1 MQRDQV
7 ADLGIGVVQELDT
20 WRAGVV
26 RTLLTVAAVA
36 ATPPIVV
43 YSIRGIL
50 YPEWRPMALVY
61 LGLYLCLVA
70 LAFGRRLDFRLRAWG
85 LVLLC
90 YVVGILAMAV
100 GGLAGDGRVYL
111 LTVPILA
118 LLLIDLRAGMVTTV
132 VSLLTY
138 AAFTVTAHLGW
149 MANWLLFQD
158 NTLDLGLWVLGGVV
172 FGMCLLV
179 LVTLQWRSGQLLER
193 IALEKAGLLQEVQ
206 ASAARYRLLFD
217 SAPDGVTI
225 VDREG
230 VIGECNQGAALLY
243 GRSRE
248 EMVGRPVASFLTES
262 SQDVFHKS
270 APLRRLEPT
279 EGEIQVIRKDG
290 ALVDI
295 WRKEIPLTDEK
306 GAFAGV
312 LGYDRDIT
320 QRKQAEAQRD
330 VILAELRQARD
341 ELEQRVQE
349 RTAELAESEERY
361 RDLFENANDLIQS
374 VGSDGS
380 ILYANRAWRD
390 TLGYGEEEIADLR
403 FLDVVHP
410 DSHAHCKAVFR
421 RLMVGEAVDHLEA
434 VFVARDGTPVVV
446 EGSASCRLVDGVPV
460 ATRNILRD
468 ITERRRAEQERERLL
483 AAEREQRVLAETLR
497 EITLALTSQTS
508 HAAVLDQVL
517 VQAQQLV
524 PHSTANIALLEGD
537 VLHIVRWRGYDLFGG
552 EDMISTLVQPLT
564 EFKVDLRVI
573 RSRSPLVIDDTRQ
586 EPDWLRIEGT
596 EWIRSYL
603 SVPISIGDRVLGLLR
618 LDGAT
623 PGTFSLVDGQRLQPL
638 ANAAAIAIENAR
650 LVERLEEEVAA
661 RTAQIRAEQEKSET
675 ILRSV
680 GDGILMTDLDSRVQ
694 FVNDAFTAMTGYPA
708 DEVLG
713 RYPEILL
720 EGDMPERDREALR
733 AARAEGRT
741 WRGEMTVRRRDGR
754 TYEAAVTVSPL
765 RDAWGKLA
773 GVVSSH
779 QDISQSKMLERARY
793 EFMKSISH
801 EFRTPVT
808 GVKLAADLLLRG
820 LPPEKA
826 QRYYRS
832 LKEQAER
839 MQHLIGDIVEM
850 AALDSGQ
857 AVRVWEPIAFST
869 IMDAIKD
876 RFQGR
881 AEAAGLRLV
890 LDPLPDHL
898 LTVKG
903 DQVRLTQA
911 VAEVVDNAVI
921 FTSQEPAPAGGEVR
935 VSVRA
940 HEDRGRPWVVI
951 AVRDTGPGISPEEQ
965 AHLFDRF
972 YRGRLADSGHVPGTG
987 LGLSIAQEILRAH
1000 GGRLTVTSR
1009 GEPGQGSTFTLWL
1022 PA

>member
-1 MQRDQV
+1 
-7 ADLGIGVVQELDT
+7 
-20 WRAGVV
+20 
-26 RTLLTVAAVA
+26 
-36 ATPPIVV
+36 
-43 YSIRGIL
+43 
-50 YPEWRPMALVY
+50 
-61 LGLYLCLVA
+61 
-70 LAFGRRLDFRLRAWG
+70 
-85 LVLLC
+85 
-90 YVVGILAMAV
+90 MAV

-132 VSLLTY
+132 ISLLTY
-138 AAFTVTAHLGW
+138 AAFTITAHLGW

-193 IALEKAGLLQEVQ
+193 IALDKAELLQEVQ
-206 ASAARYRLLFD
+206 ASAERYRLLFD

-225 VDREG
+225 VDPDG
-230 VIGECNQGAALLY
+230 VISECNQGATLLY
-243 GRSRE
+243 GRTRE
-248 EMVGRPVASFLTES
+248 EMIGRPVTSLITES
-262 SQDVFHKS
+262 SQAVFCAKL
-270 APLRRLEPT
+270 AQLRRLEPA
-279 EGEIQVIRKDG
+279 EGEIQVIREDG
-290 ALVDI
+290 TLVDI
-295 WRKEIPLTDEK
+295 WRKGIPLTDEA
-306 GAFAGV
+306 GDFAGA
-312 LGYDRDIT
+312 LCYDRDIT

-330 VILAELRQARD
+330 VTLAELQGARD

-374 VGSDGS
+374 VAPDGS
-380 ILYANRAWRD
+380 ILYANRAWRE
-390 TLGYGEEEIADLR
+390 TLGYSEEETAHLR

-410 DSHAHCKAVFR
+410 DSRAHCEAVFR
-421 RLMVGEAVDHLEA
+421 RLMAGEAIGHLEA

-446 EGSASCRLVDGVPV
+446 EGSASCRWVSGAPV

-468 ITERRRAEQERERLL
+468 ITERRRAEEERERLL

-497 EITLALTSQTS
+497 EVTLALTSQTS
-508 HAAVLDQVL
+508 HAAVLDEIL
-517 VQAQQLV
+517 VQAQRIV

-537 VLHIVRWRGYDLFGG
+537 LLHVVRWRGYDLFGG

-573 RSRSPLVIDDTRQ
+573 QSRFPLVIADTRQ
-586 EPDWLRIEGT
+586 DPDWLRIEGT

-623 PGTFSLVDGQRLQPL
+623 PGTFSLEDAQRLQPL

-650 LVERLEEEVAA
+650 LVERLEDEVAA
-661 RTAQIRAEQEKSET
+661 RTAEIQAEREKSET

-680 GDGILMTDLDSRVQ
+680 GDGILMADLDARVQ
-694 FVNDAFTAMTGYPA
+694 YVNEAFTAMTGYPA
-708 DEVLG
+708 EEVLG
-713 RYPEILL
+713 NYPEVLL
-720 EGDMPERDREALR
+720 EGDMPERDREALQS
-733 AARAEGRT
+733 ARAEGRT

-754 TYEAAVTVSPL
+754 TYEAAVTISPL
-765 RDAWGKLA
+765 RDAWGNLA

-779 QDISQSKMLERARY
+779 QDISQAKMLERARY
-793 EFMKSISH
+793 EFMRSISH

-808 GVKLAADLLLRG
+808 SVKLAADLLLRG

-857 AVRVWEPIAFST
+857 AVRVWEPITFSS
-869 IMDAIKD
+869 IMDAIRD
-876 RFQGR
+876 RFQSR
-881 AEAAGLRLV
+881 AEAAGLSLV
-890 LDPLPDHL
+890 LDALPDHL

-903 DQVRLTQA
+903 DQVRFTQA
-911 VAEVVDNAVI
+911 LAEVVDNAVI

-935 VSVRA
+935 VSVRVL
-940 HEDRGRPWVVI
+940 EERGRPWV
-951 AVRDTGPGISPEEQ
+951 AVTVKDTGPGISPEEQ
-965 AHLFDRF
+965 EHLFERF
-972 YRGRLADSGHVPGTG
+972 YRGSLADSGHVPGTG
-987 LGLSIAQEILRAH
+987 LGLSIAHEILRAH

-1009 GEPGQGSTFTLWL
+1009 GVAGEGSTFTLWL